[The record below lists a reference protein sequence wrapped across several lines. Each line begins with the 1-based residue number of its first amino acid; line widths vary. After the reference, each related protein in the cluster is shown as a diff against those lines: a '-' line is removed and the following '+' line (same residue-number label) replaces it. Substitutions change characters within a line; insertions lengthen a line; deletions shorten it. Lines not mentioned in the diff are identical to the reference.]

1 MKNLT
6 PQQKAEIIRRS
17 KQGETQNALAEAYN
31 CSQSTI
37 NRTLK
42 SAKTDAEIKD
52 PFPALTTETLQKRY
66 WSKFKRLARV
76 VENRDKFLD
85 GEKRGLVSAEIRRW
99 EQSAK
104 TAPTPQLAN
113 AHKHRADSFR
123 FELAALSDLSEF
135 NDEMLELLTE
145 LKTLADTLVK
155 VRKVGMGN
163 ERIED

>member
-17 KQGETQNALAEAYN
+17 KQGETQNDLAIAFN

-42 SAKTDAEIKD
+42 SEKTDAEIKD

-66 WSKFKRLARV
+66 WGKYRRLAKI
-76 VENRDKFLD
+76 VENRETFLETD
-85 GEKRGLVSAEIRRW
+85 TRTLNDQIKRW

-104 TAPTPQLAN
+104 TAPTPKLAE
-113 AHKHRADSFR
+113 AHQHRANSFR
-123 FELAALSDLSEF
+123 FELTALSDLSEF
-135 NDEMLELLTE
+135 NDEMLDILTE
-145 LKTLADTLVK
+145 LKTLADVLVK
-155 VRKVGMGN
+155 VRKVGMGREKMYN
-163 ERIED
+163 G